1 MDVDVAARDVARDLR
16 EPVLVRALL
25 LLESHDEQKRDREH
39 DQERGI
45 PPHPACIGRGGRS
58 GNPQTSSRRRTDATA
73 CNATRVSCISGSRV
87 VAR

>member
-1 MDVDVAARDVARDLR
+1 MDLDVAARDVARDIR

-25 LLESHDEQKRDREH
+25 LLGRHDEQKRDRQN

-45 PPHPACIGRGGRS
+45 GPHPACIGRGGRS

-73 CNATRVSCISGSRV
+73 CSATRVSCTSGSRV